1 MIRRKILSLFRFEYL
16 RKSLALGAFSV
27 FVGNGC
33 MLGPDYVPPPVT
45 VEDTWIYQNSKRVD
59 ILETVNPYWW
69 QSAFADPVLDD
80 LVEQAIENNLE
91 LRSAALRALQAQ
103 QLLAIA
109 IGNQYPQIQ
118 QIEGLVDRS
127 KYVRSGITGNYQSE
141 YYLNFNL
148 TWELDMWG
156 QLRRL
161 VNSAA
166 ADFEASMAE
175 YDGLLVSI
183 IAQVAQTYINIRTVK
198 RRIQV
203 AQENIRIQTEG
214 LRIAEVKFHAGE
226 VSALDAEQAQT
237 LLSNTQA
244 AVPALEATLQQ
255 FKNTLSILLG
265 MPPHSLNDLLSV
277 SPTVPHVPSIITI
290 GMPQD
295 LLRQRPD
302 IRQAE
307 RLLAAQGELIGVARA
322 ELYPNFSIGGLIGAI
337 DIRGGQLN
345 GRSDAWDLFVEF
357 DWNVFNYGRL
367 RNNVRLQD
375 ATFQQ
380 LVSDYQQV
388 VLQAQ
393 VDVENAIVAY
403 LKSQE
408 QQYFY
413 NIAAMASEEAV
424 NLSMTQYVDG
434 AIQFNTVI
442 TTMVSN
448 FTQQDLLV
456 IAQGAVAA
464 NLVQVYLSL
473 GGGWQIQ
480 DGLTPLELLPEE
492 TIEDMLRRTHYWDK
506 ILE

>member
-1 MIRRKILSLFRFEYL
+1 MIRRKLLNWLSSINL
-16 RKSLALGAFSV
+16 RQPVVLGV
-27 FVGNGC
+27 LTTFVGNGC
-33 MLGPDYVPPPVT
+33 MLGPDYLPPPVT
-45 VEDTWIYQNSKRVD
+45 VEDSWIYQNSKSLD
-59 ILETVNPYWW
+59 SLKAVNPYWW
-69 QSAFADPVLDD
+69 QSAFADPILDD
-80 LVEQAIENNLE
+80 LVAQAIENNLE

-109 IGNQYPQIQ
+109 VGNQYPQIQ

-127 KYVRSGITGNYQSE
+127 KYVRSGITGNLQTE

-183 IAQVAQTYINIRTVK
+183 IAQVAQTYINIRTIK
-198 RRIQV
+198 RRLEV
-203 AQENIRIQTEG
+203 ARENIRIQQEG

-237 LLSNTQA
+237 LLSNT
-244 AVPALEATLQQ
+244 EATVPGLEIALQQ

-265 MPPHSLNDLLSV
+265 MPPHSLNDILSV
-277 SPTVPHVPSIITI
+277 SPTVPHVPSIIAI

-345 GRSDAWDLFVEF
+345 GRSDAWDLFVDFE
-357 DWNVFNYGRL
+357 WNVFNYGRL

-424 NLSMTQYVDG
+424 NLSLTQYIDG
-434 AIQFNTVI
+434 QIQYNTVL

-448 FTQQDLLV
+448 FAQQDILV
-456 IAQGAVAA
+456 VAQGAVAA

-473 GGGWQIQ
+473 GGGWQIV

-506 ILE
+506 LLD

>member
-1 MIRRKILSLFRFEYL
+1 MIRRKLLNWLSPKNLHH
-16 RKSLALGAFSV
+16 SVVLGV
-27 FVGNGC
+27 LVTLVGSGC
-33 MLGPDYVPPPVT
+33 MLGPDYLPPPVT
-45 VEDTWIYQNSKRVD
+45 VEDSWIYQNSKSLD
-59 ILETVNPYWW
+59 SLESINPYWW

-80 LVEQAIENNLE
+80 LVAQAIENNLE

-103 QLLAIA
+103 QLLSIA
-109 IGNQYPQIQ
+109 IGNQFPQTQ

-127 KYVRSGITGNYQSE
+127 KYVRSGITGNLQSE

-161 VNSAA
+161 VNSGA
-166 ADFEASMAE
+166 ADFESSLAE

-183 IAQVAQTYINIRTVK
+183 IAQVAQTYINIRTIK
-198 RRIQV
+198 RRLEV
-203 AQENIRIQTEG
+203 ARENIRIQREG
-214 LRIAEVKFHAGE
+214 LRIAEVKFNAGE

-237 LLSNTQA
+237 LLSNTEA
-244 AVPALEATLQQ
+244 TVPGLETTLQQ
-255 FKNTLSILLG
+255 LKNTLSILLG
-265 MPPHSLNDLLSV
+265 MPPHSLTDILSV
-277 SPTVPHVPSIITI
+277 SPTVPDVPSIIAI

-345 GRSDAWDLFVEF
+345 GRSDAWDLFVDFE
-357 DWNVFNYGRL
+357 WNVFNYGRL

-424 NLSMTQYVDG
+424 NLSITQYIDG
-434 AIQFNTVI
+434 QIQYNTVL

-448 FTQQDLLV
+448 LAQQDILV
-456 IAQGAVAA
+456 VAQGAVAA

-473 GGGWQIQ
+473 GGGWQIV

-506 ILE
+506 LLD

>member
-1 MIRRKILSLFRFEYL
+1 MIRRKLLNWLSPKNL
-16 RKSLALGAFSV
+16 RRPVVLGV
-27 FVGNGC
+27 LTTFVGNGC
-33 MLGPDYVPPPVT
+33 MLGPDYLPPSVT
-45 VEDTWIYQNSKRVD
+45 VEDSWIYQNNKSLD
-59 ILETVNPYWW
+59 SLEAVNPYWW
-69 QSAFADPVLDD
+69 QSAFADPILDD
-80 LVEQAIENNLE
+80 LVAQAIENNLE

-109 IGNQYPQIQ
+109 VGNQYPQIQ

-127 KYVRSGITGNYQSE
+127 KYVRSGITGNLQTE

-183 IAQVAQTYINIRTVK
+183 IAQVAQTYINIRTIK
-198 RRIQV
+198 RRLEV
-203 AQENIRIQTEG
+203 ARENIRIQQEG

-237 LLSNTQA
+237 LLSNT
-244 AVPALEATLQQ
+244 EATVPGLEIALQQ

-265 MPPHSLNDLLSV
+265 MPPHSLNDILSV
-277 SPTVPHVPSIITI
+277 SPTVPHVPSIIAI

-345 GRSDAWDLFVEF
+345 GRSDAWDLFVDFE
-357 DWNVFNYGRL
+357 WNVFNYGRL

-424 NLSMTQYVDG
+424 NLSLTQYIDG
-434 AIQFNTVI
+434 QIQYNTVL

-448 FTQQDLLV
+448 LAQQDILV
-456 IAQGAVAA
+456 VAQGAVAA

-473 GGGWQIQ
+473 GGGWKIV

-506 ILE
+506 LLD

>member
-1 MIRRKILSLFRFEYL
+1 MIRRKILNLFRFEYL

-33 MLGPDYVPPPVT
+33 MLGPNYIPPPVT

-244 AVPALEATLQQ
+244 AVPALEAMLQQ

-277 SPTVPHVPSIITI
+277 PPTVPHVPSIITI

>member
-1 MIRRKILSLFRFEYL
+1 MRLPVAVGA
-16 RKSLALGAFSV
+16 LAM
-27 FVGNGC
+27 FVIHGC
-33 MLGPDYVPPPVT
+33 MLGPDYVPPPVS
-45 VEDTWIYQNSKRVD
+45 VEDSWIYGEDKRLD
-59 ILETVNPYWW
+59 SLEAINPLWW
-69 QSAFADPVLDD
+69 QIAFSDPVLDD
-80 LVEQAIENNLE
+80 LVAQAIENNLE

-103 QLLAIA
+103 QVLAIA
-109 IGNQYPQIQ
+109 VGNQYPQVQ
-118 QIEGLVDRS
+118 QLDGLIDRS
-127 KYVRSGITGNYQSE
+127 KYVRSGITGNLQNE

-166 ADFEASMAE
+166 ADFEASLAE

-183 IAQVAQTYINIRTVK
+183 IAQVAQAYINIRTVK
-198 RRIQV
+198 RRLEV
-203 AQENIRIQTEG
+203 ARENIRTQREG
-214 LRIAEVKFHAGE
+214 LRIAEVKFRAGE

-237 LLSNTQA
+237 LLSNT
-244 AVPALEATLQQ
+244 EATVPGLEIAFQQ
-255 FKNTLSILLG
+255 LKNSLAILLG
-265 MPPHSLNDLLSV
+265 MPPRSLNEILSV
-277 SPTVPHVPSIITI
+277 RPTVPQVPAITSI

-345 GRSDAWDLFVEF
+345 GRSDAWDLFLEF
-357 DWNVFNYGRL
+357 DWDILNYGRL

-408 QQYFY
+408 QQFFY
-413 NIAAMASEEAV
+413 KTAAMASEEAV
-424 NLSMTQYVDG
+424 NLSLTQYVDG
-434 AIQFNTVI
+434 QVEYNTVI
-442 TTMVSN
+442 TTLISN
-448 FTQQDLLV
+448 LQQQDILV

-473 GGGWQIQ
+473 GGGWQIR

-492 TIEDMLRRTHYWDK
+492 TIEDMLWRTHYWDK
-506 ILE
+506 FLSE

>member
-1 MIRRKILSLFRFEYL
+1 MKRRTLHNSSYISSISQR
-16 RKSLALGAFSV
+16 LALGIVYLFIGS
-27 FVGNGC
+27 GC

-45 VEDTWIYQNSKRVD
+45 IEDSWVYQNDKRLD
-59 ILETVNPYWW
+59 ILEAVNPFWW
-69 QSAFADPVLDD
+69 QSAFSDPVLDE
-80 LVEQAIENNLE
+80 LVAQAIENNLE

-109 IGNQYPQIQ
+109 IGDQYPQIQ

-127 KYVRSGITGNYQSE
+127 KYVRSGITGNLQSE

-166 ADFEASMAE
+166 ADLEASMAE
-175 YDGLLVSI
+175 YDGLLISI

-198 RRIQV
+198 RRIEV
-203 AQENIRIQTEG
+203 ARENIRIQREG
-214 LRIAEVKFHAGE
+214 LRIAEVKFQAGE

-237 LLSNTQA
+237 LLSNT
-244 AVPALEATLQQ
+244 EATVPGLEIILQQ
-255 FKNTLSILLG
+255 LKNTLAILLG
-265 MPPHSLNDLLSV
+265 MPPHSLNDILSV
-277 SPTVPHVPSIITI
+277 SPTVPHVPAITAI

-345 GRSDAWDLFVEF
+345 GSSDAWDIFLEF
-357 DWNVFNYGRL
+357 DWNIFNYGRL

-408 QQYFY
+408 QQVFY
-413 NIAAMASEEAV
+413 ETAAQASRESV
-424 NLSMTQYVDG
+424 DLSFTQYIG
-434 AIQFNTVI
+434 GEIEFNTVI
-442 TTMVSN
+442 TTLVSN
-448 FTQQDLLV
+448 LNQQDILV
-456 IAQGAVAA
+456 VAQGAVATS
-464 NLVQVYLSL
+464 LVQVYLSL
-473 GGGWQIQ
+473 GGGWQIN
-480 DGLTPLELLPEE
+480 DGLMPLELLPEE

-506 ILE
+506 LLD